1 MKKLF
6 FTFLALTAIIFT
18 SCMTPPPD
26 PIQGL
31 ERDWCIPEIGAITTA
46 SVGDN
51 LLNEGSELSTAA
63 IVLNSD
69 KSTVFISQPAGTY
82 LYCGTTSI
90 EDPSNPG
97 KLSTHGNWIPNNISV
112 KKYRTLNQTSYG
124 YGYTGT
130 YPELYEKR
138 DGSIV
143 TATGKILEP
152 NEYTKKIEYF
162 SGNYRIEQQLIYVG
176 NENSVIKF
184 SYRELYEGTISRPSF
199 SLEASY
205 DVSRGNIISFKG
217 CSIKVIEVGN
227 QSITYCVL
235 SGFKKD
241 SNNSQ

>member
-1 MKKLF
+1 MN
-6 FTFLALTAIIFT
+6 
-18 SCMTPPPD
+18 
-26 PIQGL
+26 IQ
-31 ERDWCIPEIGAITTA
+31 
-46 SVGDN
+46 
-51 LLNEGSELSTAA
+51 
-63 IVLNSD
+63 
-69 KSTVFISQPAGTY
+69 
-82 LYCGTTSI
+82 
-90 EDPSNPG
+90 
-97 KLSTHGNWIPNNISV
+97 
-112 KKYRTLNQTSYG
+112 
-124 YGYTGT
+124 
-130 YPELYEKR
+130 
-138 DGSIV
+138 
-143 TATGKILEP
+143 
-152 NEYTKKIEYF
+152 KIEYF

>member
-6 FTFLALTAIIFT
+6 FIFLALTAIIFT
-18 SCMTPPPD
+18 SCMTPPE

-31 ERDWCIPEIGAITTA
+31 ERDWCIPQIGAITTA

-51 LLNEGSELSTAA
+51 LLNEGSEFSTAA
-63 IVLNSD
+63 IVLNAD
-69 KSTVFISQPAGTY
+69 KSTIFISQPAGTY
-82 LYCGTTSI
+82 LYCGKTSI
-90 EDPSNPG
+90 EDPSDPG
-97 KLSTHGNWIPNNISV
+97 HISTKGKWISNNITV
-112 KKYRTLNQTSYG
+112 KKYRTLNQTPYG
-124 YGYTGT
+124 YGYAGT
-130 YPELYEKR
+130 YPELYEKN
-138 DGSIV
+138 DGRIV

-152 NEYTKKIEYF
+152 NEYTKKVEYF

-184 SYRELYEGTISRPSF
+184 SYRELYEGTLARPSF

-241 SNNSQ
+241 SY